1 MFNLVLEGVAQAQQ
15 GGESL
20 EPQEAKQMGKV
31 DLGTTKYLIHA
42 RIEASGVVEKPD
54 VVGAIFGQTE
64 GLLGNDLDL
73 RELQKTGR
81 IGRIEVNI
89 ESKVG
94 KSRGSI
100 NLPSSLDKV
109 ETSILAAA
117 LETIDRV
124 GPCEAIIAVDNI
136 EDVRVSKRKRVIE
149 RAKNILATMVEEI
162 TPDSLELTD
171 EVKESV
177 RLQEIQKYGREQLP
191 AGPNIDQS
199 DAIIVVE
206 GRADVLLLL
215 KHGIKNTIAVEGTSV
230 PQTIVDLSKQ
240 KTVTAFLDGDRG
252 GDLILRELLQV
263 AELDFVARAPDGK
276 EVEELTKKEIFK
288 ALRNKIPAEQVMGM
302 LGIRREEPRAFVP
315 RPAPE
320 PQAQAAQSPAPQ
332 QVQQAP
338 KKNDSEE
345 KFRKLFRDLSGTM
358 KAYLLDSETNVIKEV
373 AVRDLA
379 LALKNMKEKVSSV
392 IFDGVVTQRLVEIA
406 SEKGVEYLVGAKIGT
421 ITKKPAELRLL
432 TASDLEAAAS

>member
-1 MFNLVLEGVAQAQQ
+1 MNRQ

-20 EPQEAKQMGKV
+20 EHSNSQEAKQMGKI
-31 DLGTTKYLIHA
+31 DLGTTKYLVHA
-42 RIEASGVVEKPD
+42 RIEASGVVDKPD

-94 KSRGSI
+94 KSRGTI
-100 NLPSSLDKV
+100 NIPSSLDKV
-109 ETSILAAA
+109 ETAILAAA

-124 GPCEAIIAVDNI
+124 GPCEATIVVESI

-149 RAKNILATMVEEI
+149 RAKNILTTMVEEI
-162 TPDSLELTD
+162 TPDSLELTE
-171 EVKESV
+171 EVKETI

-191 AGPNIDQS
+191 AGPNIDDS

-215 KHGIKNTIAVEGTSV
+215 KHGIKNAIAVEGTSV
-230 PQTIVDLSKQ
+230 PQTVAELSRQ

-263 AELDFVARAPDGK
+263 AEVDFVARAPEGK

-288 ALRNKIPAEQVMGM
+288 CLRNKIPAEQVMGM
-302 LGIRREEPRAFVP
+302 LGMRREE
-315 RPAPE
+315 RPQPFAPKM
-320 PQAQAAQSPAPQ
+320 QAPQ
-332 QVQQAP
+332 QAEQAQPQPVPQQP
-338 KKNDSEE
+338 KKNDAAD
-345 KFRKLFRDLSGTM
+345 KFRKLFSDLSGTF
-358 KAYLLDSETNVIKEV
+358 KAYLLDNEANVIKEV

-379 LALKNMKEKVSSV
+379 MALKNSKEKVSSV

-432 TASDLEAAAS
+432 TASDLGAAVQS